1 MEKALKAIVT
11 LTALDKMSK
20 VIQDA
25 VGKSVG
31 TLDQL
36 KKKQQEL
43 SDGMGKGFGLIA
55 TGAGIAASM
64 TPAIKAFAE
73 LEDSSA
79 ALEAT
84 MMKSGGKVS
93 ENFGAINDIAIELG
107 NRMPGTTADFQNM
120 MAMLIRSG
128 VEEKSIM
135 EGVGKAAAN
144 LAVVLK
150 MPYEEAAQMAAK
162 LKEATGVTNQEML
175 GFMDTIARVSNLGV
189 SASEMQYAF
198 GRSAGTLKLFGLQG
212 LEASKSVANLYAQ
225 LIRAGASGETV
236 GTNMSALFNSFF
248 DEKKMGK
255 LNEAAGKFGITMD
268 FVDKKTGEFK
278 GIENM
283 VAQFDQLKNLST
295 ADRAGIVQ
303 AFLGPGQDAQF
314 MNTLIN
320 NGVTGFNEMNQKLQ
334 DQATL
339 TDKVNKMTQTLSALW
354 EAATGT
360 VTNMLAA
367 LGESLGPELKVLT
380 KLMGKLAES
389 VQKFAKNNPELFKAI
404 GIFMGLVSVG
414 LMAAGAFKI
423 ATFAIGALKIAAM
436 TNPVGM
442 ILLAVAAAAS
452 LIYAYWTP
460 ISAFFKNLWTNI
472 SSTVRANM
480 ASIGLWIRD
489 TWFRV
494 VNFFKP
500 LWNLIAAI
508 FKLGFNLV
516 VGILVNFTPFGLIYK
531 NWDKISAWFSN
542 LWDSVKLVFRDALI
556 YLIANAVAVYVAIKK
571 PFSDAYDWVM
581 GFADRFF
588 DAGAKIVQMIADGI
602 KSKINEATKAIEGV
616 ATKVREYLPFSPA
629 KKGPFQTLHQVK
641 FTETFAQSIK
651 PGPAVKAMGKMAKAV
666 RDKAASSGG
675 GLRTGGGSTINYSPT
690 INVGAG
696 TNRDDLLA
704 TLRQHSRELLA
715 MIQQEER
722 KQGRTKFA

>member
-11 LTALDKMSK
+11 LTALDKMSRT
-20 VIQDA
+20 IQDA

-31 TLDQL
+31 SLDQL
-36 KKKQQEL
+36 KKKQKEL
-43 SDGMGKGFGLIA
+43 SDGMSTGMGMI
-55 TGAGIAASM
+55 GAGAAIAASM
-64 TPAIKAFAE
+64 APAIAAYAE

-79 ALEAT
+79 MLEAT

-93 ENFGAINDIAIELG
+93 QNFEAINNIAIELG
-107 NRMPGTTADFQNM
+107 NRMPGTTADFQRM

-135 EGVGKAAAN
+135 EGVGEAAAN

-150 MPYEEAAQMAAK
+150 LPYEEAAQMAAK
-162 LKEATGVTNQEML
+162 LKEATGVANNEML

-248 DEKKMGK
+248 DAKKMDK
-255 LNEAAGKFGITMD
+255 LNEAAGKFGITME

-283 VAQFDQLKNLST
+283 VAQLDQLKNLSA

-320 NGVTGFNEMNQKLQ
+320 NGVKGFNEMNQKLQ

-339 TDKVNKMTQTLSALW
+339 TDKVNRMTQTLSALW

-367 LGESLGPELKVLT
+367 LGESLGPELKILT
-380 KLMGKLAES
+380 NLMNSLAEA

-414 LMAAGAFKI
+414 LMVAGAFKV
-423 ATFAIGALKIAAM
+423 AAFAFGLLKIAM
-436 TNPVGM
+436 LTNPIGI
-442 ILLAVAAAAS
+442 ILVAIAAAAT

-460 ISAFFKNLWTNI
+460 ISAFFRKIWAGIVQSTLYYWNQWGAFFKAWGARI
-472 SSTVRANM
+472 S
-480 ASIGLWIRD
+480 
-489 TWFRV
+489 
-494 VNFFKP
+494 NFFSGMWDTIKT
-500 LWNLIAAI
+500 I
-508 FKLGFNLV
+508 FRNALNVLK
-516 VGILVNFTPFGLIYK
+516 FGLLLFNPAVLIYTQW
-531 NWDKISAWFSN
+531 NGISAFFEKVWNGAKAEFN
-542 LWDSVKLVFRDALI
+542 KML
-556 YLIANAVAVYVAIKK
+556 
-571 PFSDAYDWVM
+571 DWVM

-602 KSKINEATKAIEGV
+602 KSKIKEATVAIEGV

-651 PGPAVKAMGKMAKAV
+651 PGPAVNAMGRVAKAV
-666 RDKAASSGG
+666 RDKANGSATGIRAGG
-675 GLRTGGGSTINYSPT
+675 GGGTTINYNPT
-690 INVGAG
+690 INMSAG
-696 TNRDDLLA
+696 SNREDLLTA
-704 TLRQHSRELLA
+704 LRQHSRELLA

-722 KQGRTKFA
+722 KQGRAKFA